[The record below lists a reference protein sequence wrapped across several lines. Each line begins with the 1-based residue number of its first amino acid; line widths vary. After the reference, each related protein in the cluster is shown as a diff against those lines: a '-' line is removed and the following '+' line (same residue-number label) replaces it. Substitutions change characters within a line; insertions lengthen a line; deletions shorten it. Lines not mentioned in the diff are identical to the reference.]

1 MVEANESGM
10 SQWLGGKEEGKD
22 GLIGMEA
29 REGARGKSPAPS
41 FAMRFPVDSVVQ
53 LFRRSAN
60 PARRV
65 A

>member
-29 REGARGKSPAPS
+29 RIGARGKFPAPS
-41 FAMRFPVDSVVQ
+41 FAMRLVYDCRCPSV
-53 LFRRSAN
+53 
-60 PARRV
+60 P
-65 A
+65 

>member
-29 REGARGKSPAPS
+29 RKGARGGKSPTPS
-41 FAMRFPVDSVVQ
+41 FAMRFPCSFRYPSV
-53 LFRRSAN
+53 
-60 PARRV
+60 P
-65 A
+65 

>member
-29 REGARGKSPAPS
+29 RKGARGKSPTPS
-41 FAMRFPVDSVVQ
+41 FAMRFPCSFRYPSV
-53 LFRRSAN
+53 
-60 PARRV
+60 P
-65 A
+65 

>member
-29 REGARGKSPAPS
+29 REGARGGKSQAPS
-41 FAMRFPVDSVVQ
+41 SSMPPSCG
-53 LFRRSAN
+53 FRCPDVPQVSE
-60 PARRV
+60 PSP
-65 A
+65 

>member
-29 REGARGKSPAPS
+29 RKGARGEVPDLVICDAFS
-41 FAMRFPVDSVVQ
+41 
-53 LFRRSAN
+53 L
-60 PARRV
+60 
-65 A
+65 